1 MKLIREK
8 IIEFFKDEDMKLFAT
23 SITKPITNYIYDE
36 VYLYVW
42 CFCIYQIFQIITIM
56 IMIYLLLK
64 ILKSINKKNLYT
76 YYNSSNYEL

>member
-8 IIEFFKDEDMKLFAT
+8 IIDFFKDEDMKQFAT

-36 VYLYVW
+36 VYLYILF
-42 CFCIYQIFQIITIM
+42 FCIYQIFLIIMIM

-64 ILKSINKKNLYT
+64 IIKSTNKKNLYS
-76 YYNSSNYEL
+76 YYNNTNYEL

>member
-8 IIEFFKDEDMKLFAT
+8 IIEFFKNEDMKQLAT

-36 VYLYVW
+36 VYLYIW
-42 CFCIYQIFQIITIM
+42 CFCIYQIFQIILLI

-64 ILKSINKKNLYT
+64 IHKSVNKKNLLN
-76 YYNSSNYEL
+76 YYSNINYGS